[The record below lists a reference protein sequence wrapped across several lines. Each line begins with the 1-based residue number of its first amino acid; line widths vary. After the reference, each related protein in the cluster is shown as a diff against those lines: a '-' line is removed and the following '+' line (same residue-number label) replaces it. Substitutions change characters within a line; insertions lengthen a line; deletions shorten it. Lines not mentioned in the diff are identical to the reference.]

1 MRRHLVTALCLTLLA
16 PAALAQKAP
25 KDVSELRARLE
36 SATASER
43 ASAARSIGYQK
54 DAALPAVPR
63 LLELLAGDRDN
74 EVRVSAAEALG
85 NIGPK
90 CAKSAVPALMKAAKE
105 DTWPKVRS
113 ASLSALGEM
122 RDAAKPAIPLL
133 RESLRDPDGFIAQ
146 AARNALF
153 RVQPDARDEVV
164 AIEDATRPKQKGS
177 LFDDLS
183 QLQAVLPGRAPE
195 VYEVAIYPGFAL
207 ATTACAE
214 AGSRRCQLKY
224 EGGAVTGP
232 TDGSA
237 DDCEKKIALAKVDFS
252 VVPGLVKQAP
262 GLLGA
267 PGGTVTMVQLSAGV
281 FCKSHG
287 WIVSVKDGG
296 MVQFKLNGK
305 VDKVTKF

>member
-25 KDVSELRARLE
+25 KDVSELRARLD
-36 SATASER
+36 SSTASER

-63 LLELLAGDRDN
+63 LLELLEGDRDN

-90 CAKSAVPALMKAAKE
+90 CAATAVPALMKAAKE
-105 DTWPKVRS
+105 DKWPKVRS

-122 RDAAKPAIPLL
+122 REAAKPAIPIL
-133 RESLRDPDGFIAQ
+133 REALRDPDGFIAQ

-153 RVQPDARDEVV
+153 RVQPNAKEEVV
-164 AIEDATRPKQKGS
+164 AIEDATRPKQQGS

-183 QLQAVLPGRAPE
+183 QLKAVLPGRAPE
-195 VYEVAIYPGFAL
+195 VYELTIYPGFAL
-207 ATTACAE
+207 ATTACADS
-214 AGSRRCQLKY
+214 GSGRCQLKY

-232 TDGSA
+232 NDGSE

-262 GLLGA
+262 SLLGT
-267 PGGTVTMVQLSAGV
+267 PGGAVQMVQLSPGV

>member
-25 KDVSELRARLE
+25 KDVSELRARLD
-36 SATASER
+36 SSTASER

-63 LLELLAGDRDN
+63 LLELLEGDRDN

-90 CAKSAVPALMKAAKE
+90 CAKTAVPALMKAAKE
-105 DTWPKVRS
+105 DKWPKVRS

-122 RDAAKPAIPLL
+122 REAAKPAIPIL

-153 RVQPDARDEVV
+153 RVQPDAKDEVV

-183 QLQAVLPGRAPE
+183 QLKAVLPGRAPE
-195 VYEVAIYPGFAL
+195 VYELTIYPGYAL
-207 ATTACAE
+207 ATTAC
-214 AGSRRCQLKY
+214 GDTSSGRCQLKY

-232 TDGSA
+232 NDGSE
-237 DDCEKKIALAKVDFS
+237 DDCEKKIALAKVDVS

-262 GLLGA
+262 GLLGK
-267 PGGTVTMVQLSAGV
+267 PDGKVELVNLTAGV
-281 FCKSHG
+281 FCRSHG
-287 WIVSVKDGG
+287 WDVHVKDGG

-305 VDKVTKF
+305 VDKVLKF

>member
-1 MRRHLVTALCLTLLA
+1 MRRHVVTALCLTLLA
-16 PAALAQKAP
+16 PVAIAQTPK
-25 KDVSELRARLE
+25 KDVSELVAQLD
-36 SATASER
+36 SSSASER
-43 ASAARSIGYQK
+43 ASAARSIGYRK

-63 LLELLAGDRDN
+63 LLELLGGDRDN

-90 CAKSAVPALMKAAKE
+90 CAKAAVPALMKSAKE
-105 DTWPKVRS
+105 DKWPKVRS

-122 RDAAKPAIPLL
+122 REAAKPAIPLL

-153 RVQPDARDEVV
+153 RVQPDAREEVV

-183 QLQAVLPGRAPE
+183 QLQSVLPGRAPE
-195 VYEVAIYPGFAL
+195 VYELTIYPGFAL
-207 ATTACAE
+207 ATAACSE
-214 AGSRRCQLKY
+214 AGSGRCQLKY

-232 TDGSA
+232 NDASE

-262 GLLGA
+262 ALLGA
-267 PGGTVTMVQLSAGV
+267 PGGAVQMVQLSPGV

>member
-25 KDVSELRARLE
+25 KDVSELRARLD
-36 SATASER
+36 SSTASER

-63 LLELLAGDRDN
+63 LLELLEADREN

-90 CAKSAVPALMKAAKE
+90 CAKTAVPALMKAAKE
-105 DTWPKVRS
+105 DKWPKVRS

-122 RDAAKPAIPLL
+122 REAAKPAIPIL

-183 QLQAVLPGRAPE
+183 QLKAVLPGRAPE
-195 VYEVAIYPGFAL
+195 VYELTIYPGYAL
-207 ATTACAE
+207 ATTAC
-214 AGSRRCQLKY
+214 GDTSSGRCQLKY

-232 TDGSA
+232 NDGSE

-262 GLLGA
+262 SLLGA
-267 PGGTVTMVQLSAGV
+267 PGGAVQMVQLSPGV

>member
-1 MRRHLVTALCLTLLA
+1 MRRHLVTALCLTLLS
-16 PAALAQKAP
+16 PAALSQKAP
-25 KDVSELRARLE
+25 KDVSELRARLD
-36 SATASER
+36 SSSASER

-63 LLELLAGDRDN
+63 LLELLEGDREND
-74 EVRVSAAEALG
+74 VRVSAAEALG

-90 CAKSAVPALMKAAKE
+90 CAKTAVPALMKAAKE
-105 DTWPKVRS
+105 DKWPKVRS

-122 RDAAKPAIPLL
+122 REAAKPAIPIL
-133 RESLRDPDGFIAQ
+133 REALRDPDGFIAQ

-153 RVQPDARDEVV
+153 RVQPNAKDEVV
-164 AIEDATRPKQKGS
+164 AIEDATRPKQTGS

-183 QLQAVLPGRAPE
+183 QLKAVLPGRAPE
-195 VYEVAIYPGFAL
+195 VFELAIYPGFAL
-207 ATTACAE
+207 ATTACSDT
-214 AGSRRCQLKY
+214 GSGRCQLKY

-232 TDGSA
+232 NDGSD
-237 DDCEKKIALAKVDFS
+237 DDCEKKIALSKVDFA

-262 GLLGA
+262 ALLGA
-267 PGGTVTMVQLSAGV
+267 PGGAVQMVQLSPGV

-287 WIVSVKDGG
+287 WIVSVKGGG

>member
-1 MRRHLVTALCLTLLA
+1 MRRHLVTALCLMLLA

-25 KDVSELRARLE
+25 KDVSELVARLA
-36 SATASER
+36 SSSGSER

-90 CAKSAVPALMKAAKE
+90 CAKPAVPALMKAAKE
-105 DTWPKVRS
+105 DKWPKVRS

-122 RDAAKPAIPLL
+122 REAAKPAIPLL

-153 RVQPDARDEVV
+153 RVQPDAKDEVV

-183 QLQAVLPGRAPE
+183 QLQVVLPGRAPE
-195 VYEVAIYPGFAL
+195 VYELAIYPGFAL

-214 AGSRRCQLKY
+214 AGSGRCQLKY

-232 TDGSA
+232 NDGSE

-262 GLLGA
+262 ALLGA
-267 PGGTVTMVQLSAGV
+267 PGGAVTVVQLSAGV
-281 FCKSHG
+281 FCKSYG
-287 WIVSVKDGG
+287 WIVHVKDGG